1 MLPTLKSNATA
12 GYQGPVKIK
21 LLEDEGLPKKVIEV
35 IVVAV
40 LEVLS
45 GVESLE
51 KIDVLVL
58 KTLRL

>member
-1 MLPTLKSNATA
+1 M
-12 GYQGPVKIK
+12 KIK
-21 LLEDEGLPKKVIEV
+21 LLEDEGLPKKVIGV